1 MTPGRF
7 SSRAPPPSRA
17 PRNAV
22 LRLADRHGEQ
32 LLFHLLV
39 GDLRRQR
46 PRDLRRGDPGEIL
59 AHRAVRDAQLPG
71 DHPRPGSGTEMH
83 CHQPSIRR
91 MVSLLVGI
99 PHSVRCNGAVNA
111 SAMLTCQT
119 PPLPG
124 RPSHAG
130 GRLRQNGGRL
140 QIGML
145 DGIRSEWWA
154 PSDQNAWTAS
164 LGIRNMDYERAVKEA
179 LTEPGKIYA
188 AYQTFWQYSSSNQ
201 ILAMWQL
208 GKAEPISTCPGWKR
222 IGRNVKKGEAIALLM
237 PVTGRKIDE
246 ESGEEQRRMFFV
258 SRAGADPVTA
268 PRFMDIDGKRYL
280 WRELVERGKAQVKK
294 AAIPEQP
301 TLFAEHEDR
310 RPPGERSAAGDIRSP
325 SLFSRLGT

>member
-1 MTPGRF
+1 MTSP
-7 SSRAPPPSRA
+7 
-17 PRNAV
+17 V
-22 LRLADRHGEQ
+22 
-32 LLFHLLV
+32 
-39 GDLRRQR
+39 
-46 PRDLRRGDPGEIL
+46 
-59 AHRAVRDAQLPG
+59 
-71 DHPRPGSGTEMH
+71 
-83 CHQPSIRR
+83 
-91 MVSLLVGI
+91 
-99 PHSVRCNGAVNA
+99 
-111 SAMLTCQT
+111 
-119 PPLPG
+119 
-124 RPSHAG
+124 
-130 GRLRQNGGRL
+130 
-140 QIGML
+140 
-145 DGIRSEWWA
+145 
-154 PSDQNAWTAS
+154 
-164 LGIRNMDYERAVKEA
+164 NMDYERAVKEA
-179 LTEPGKIYA
+179 LTEPGKIHA

-310 RPPGERSAAGDIRSP
+310 RPPGERSAAETYDRPLCSRALERSDSGHPATGRQGRIRRRTR
-325 SLFSRLGT
+325 RLPKFQSACPANSVR

>member
-1 MTPGRF
+1 
-7 SSRAPPPSRA
+7 
-17 PRNAV
+17 
-22 LRLADRHGEQ
+22 
-32 LLFHLLV
+32 
-39 GDLRRQR
+39 
-46 PRDLRRGDPGEIL
+46 
-59 AHRAVRDAQLPG
+59 
-71 DHPRPGSGTEMH
+71 
-83 CHQPSIRR
+83 
-91 MVSLLVGI
+91 
-99 PHSVRCNGAVNA
+99 
-111 SAMLTCQT
+111 MLTCQT

-124 RPSHAG
+124 RPSYAG

-179 LTEPGKIYA
+179 LLSRKDFTLPTRHFGNTAVPIK
-188 AYQTFWQYSSSNQ
+188 FLPCGS
-201 ILAMWQL
+201 LAKPNL
-208 GKAEPISTCPGWKR
+208 IPTCPGWKR

-258 SRAGADPVTA
+258 SRAGADPVDGA
-268 PRFMDIDGKRYL
+268 PLLWTSTGSWYL

-310 RPPGERSAAGDIRSP
+310 RPPGRAERCGDIRSP